1 VRKYSFSISSKTV
14 QSQSIAIKLNSIN
27 CKKESS
33 ESKRKKTNSRFQKS
47 ESFECDK
54 NLQTRTKSISSMLRE
69 ASEQNSSNF
78 RRQFYQTNRDSIKF
92 SLKGHPHIKI
102 TNIRLAHANESVQ
115 KDFMKTFKKES
126 SHSPQLVTMAQNQI
140 ILEAFFNMDF

>member
-1 VRKYSFSISSKTV
+1 
-14 QSQSIAIKLNSIN
+14 
-27 CKKESS
+27 
-33 ESKRKKTNSRFQKS
+33 
-47 ESFECDK
+47 
-54 NLQTRTKSISSMLRE
+54 MLRE
-69 ASEQNSSNF
+69 ASKQNSSNF